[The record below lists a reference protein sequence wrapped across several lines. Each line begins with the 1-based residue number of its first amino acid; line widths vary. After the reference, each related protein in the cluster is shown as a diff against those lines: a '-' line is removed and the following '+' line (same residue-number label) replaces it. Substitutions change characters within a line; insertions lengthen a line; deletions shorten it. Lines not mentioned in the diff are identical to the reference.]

1 MAYVKHTAI
10 HTTPKAHLKYILN
23 PEKNEKM
30 KYVTG
35 ICCGDDLETA
45 YDNFKGIFEK
55 YNDENFDNCE
65 ISKNGGKKHI
75 RIHSYTQSFDSG
87 VSAEEAHRIGVE
99 WAKKVFGENRP
110 IIVSTHSNTDHCHN
124 HIAVCPYD
132 LDGIRWH
139 SNYKTLQFVR
149 KRSDE
154 ICLEHNLDIIRNPRK
169 KSTISYKEHD
179 ASKKGYSWKVKMADT
194 IDRLIHSDDV
204 TDIYS
209 LIEKMKECGYT
220 FTNESRMIAKPKGV
234 KYGCCISKLGFGYS
248 YQMLIQRINNKQNEF
263 VGRKISAFIGFQVE
277 IAVGLR
283 ERQFDIYRSQSVHM
297 PTYAEV
303 KKSFEV
309 LNFIHSNHIHSL
321 DDMKSCL
328 SAANCKEDFAMHRYF
343 SLANKK
349 EQLKTLEYLG
359 DEYACLLKTENRDKA
374 QQKRLEKLHW
384 QLMISGGIGGWDTHM
399 ENWLPKLKDKLRND
413 LKQLDRLAEEMGRA
427 SKERANAEMSLA
439 YLEDFLKSDYDRIR
453 EQEQLRIQIENYHNG
468 LEPQEDGTY
477 KAAPKPTAERNAEI
491 AYMDMREEHRRRAEE
506 QRRMFEQQ
514 KEREYQKIYNGYSR

>member
-10 HTTPKAHLKYILN
+10 HTTPKSHLKYILN

-45 YDNFKGIFEK
+45 YDNFKEIFEK
-55 YNDENFDNCE
+55 YNDDNFDNCE
-65 ISKNGGKKHI
+65 TSQNSRKKHI
-75 RIHSYTQSFDSG
+75 RIHSYTQSFDSS
-87 VSAEEAHRIGVE
+87 VSPEEAHRIGVE
-99 WAKKVFGENRP
+99 WAKEVFGENRP

-139 SNYKTLQFVR
+139 SNRKTLDFVR

-154 ICLEHNLDIIRNPRK
+154 ICLEHGLDIIKNPKRN
-169 KSTISYKEHD
+169 STISYKEHD
-179 ASKKGYSWKVKMADT
+179 ACKKGYSWKVKMADT

-204 TDIYS
+204 TDIHS
-209 LIEKMKECGYT
+209 LIEKMKEHGYT
-220 FTNESRMIAKPKGV
+220 FTNESRLIAKPKGV
-234 KYGCCISKLGFGYS
+234 KYGCCIAKLGFGYS
-248 YQMLIQRINNKQNEF
+248 YQMLMERITNKQNEF
-263 VGRKISAFIGFQVE
+263 VGKKISAFVGFQVE
-277 IAVGLR
+277 LAVSIR
-283 ERQFDIYRSQSVHM
+283 EKQLDIYRTSVIHY

-303 KKSFEV
+303 KRSFEI
-309 LNFIHSNHIHSL
+309 LNFIHRNHIHSL

-328 SAANCKEDFAMHRYF
+328 AAANRKEDIALHRYCKCTE
-343 SLANKK
+343 KK
-349 EQLKTLEYLG
+349 EQLKTLNYLG
-359 DEYACLLKTENRDKA
+359 DEYACLLKTENRDEA

-384 QLMISGGIGGWDTHM
+384 QLMISGGISGWDTHM
-399 ENWLPKLKDKLRND
+399 DNWLPKLKDKLRND
-413 LKQLDRLAEEMGRA
+413 LRQLDSLAAEMGRA
-427 SKERANAEMSLA
+427 SKERTNAEMSLA

-477 KAAPKPTAERNAEI
+477 KAEPEPTAERNAEF
-491 AYMDMREEHRRRAEE
+491 AYLDMREEQRRRAEE
-506 QRRMFEQQ
+506 QRRRDARQ
-514 KEREYQKIYNGYSR
+514 REMRNRSRSGYCR

>member
-10 HTTPKAHLKYILN
+10 HTTPKEHLRYILN
-23 PEKNEKM
+23 PDKNEEM

-45 YDNFKGIFEK
+45 YDNFKEIFEK
-55 YNDENFDNCE
+55 FNSEKFDDCE
-65 ISKNGGKKHI
+65 FSKKSGKRHI
-75 RIHSYTQSFDSG
+75 RIHSYTQSFDSS
-87 VSAEEAHRIGVE
+87 VSTEEAHRIGVE
-99 WAKKVFGENRP
+99 WAKKVFGVNRP
-110 IIVSTHSNTDHCHN
+110 IIVSTHVNTDHVHN

-139 SNYKTLQFVR
+139 SNAKTLQFVR

-154 ICLEHNLDIIRNPRK
+154 ICIEHNLDIIKNPRR

-179 ASKKGYSWKVKMADT
+179 ARKKGYSWKVKMADT

-234 KYGCCISKLGFGYS
+234 KYGCCIAKLGFGYS

-283 ERQFDIYRSQSVHM
+283 ERQRDIYRSNIIHSVSYVELQR
-297 PTYAEV
+297 TAEV
-303 KKSFEV
+303 
-309 LNFIHSNHIHSL
+309 LCFIHNNHIHSL
-321 DDMKSCL
+321 DDMRACFA
-328 SAANCKEDFAMHRYF
+328 AANRKEDNAMYRYF
-343 SLANKK
+343 KLADKK
-349 EQLKTLEYLG
+349 EQLKTLDYLG
-359 DEYACLLKTENRDKA
+359 DEYARLLKTENRDEA

-384 QLMISGGIGGWDTHM
+384 QLMISGGICGWDTHM

-413 LKQLDRLAEEMGRA
+413 LKQLDSLAADMGRA
-427 SKERANAEMSLA
+427 SKERTNAETALA

-477 KAAPKPTAERNAEI
+477 MAEPKPTAERNEEF
-491 AYMDMREEHRRRAEE
+491 AYMYMRDEQRRRAEE
-506 QRRMFEQQ
+506 QRRRD
-514 KEREYQKIYNGYSR
+514 ERQREMRNRSRSSYCR

>member
-35 ICCGDDLETA
+35 ICCGDELETA
-45 YDNFKGIFEK
+45 YDNFKEIFEK

-65 ISKNGGKKHI
+65 ISKNGGKRNI

-139 SNYKTLQFVR
+139 SNRKTLGFVR
-149 KRSDE
+149 KCSDE

-179 ASKKGYSWKVKMADT
+179 ARKKGYSWKVKMADT
-194 IDRLIHSDDV
+194 IDRFIHNDDV

-234 KYGCCISKLGFGYS
+234 KYGCCIAKLGFGYS

-263 VGRKISAFIGFQVE
+263 VGRKISAFVGFQVE
-277 IAVGLR
+277 FAVSIR
-283 ERQFDIYRSQSVHM
+283 EKQLDIYRTPVIHY

-303 KKSFEV
+303 KRSFEI
-309 LNFIHSNHIHSL
+309 LNFIHRNHIHSL
-321 DDMKSCL
+321 ADMKSCL
-328 SAANCKEDFAMHRYF
+328 AAASRKEDIALHRYCKCTE
-343 SLANKK
+343 KK
-349 EQLKTLEYLG
+349 
-359 DEYACLLKTENRDKA
+359 
-374 QQKRLEKLHW
+374 
-384 QLMISGGIGGWDTHM
+384 
-399 ENWLPKLKDKLRND
+399 
-413 LKQLDRLAEEMGRA
+413 
-427 SKERANAEMSLA
+427 
-439 YLEDFLKSDYDRIR
+439 
-453 EQEQLRIQIENYHNG
+453 
-468 LEPQEDGTY
+468 
-477 KAAPKPTAERNAEI
+477 
-491 AYMDMREEHRRRAEE
+491 
-506 QRRMFEQQ
+506 
-514 KEREYQKIYNGYSR
+514 

>member
-23 PEKNEKM
+23 PDKNEKM

-45 YDNFKGIFEK
+45 YDNFKEIFEK
-55 YNDENFDNCE
+55 YNNEEFEKCCS
-65 ISKNGGKKHI
+65 SKNSGKRNI
-75 RIHSYTQSFDSG
+75 RIHSYTQSFDSS
-87 VSAEEAHRIGVE
+87 VSPEEAHRIGVE
-99 WAKKVFGENRP
+99 WAKKVFGVNRP
-110 IIVSTHSNTDHCHN
+110 IIVSTHVNTDHVHN

-321 DDMKSCL
+321 DDMRACL
-328 SAANCKEDFAMHRYF
+328 AAANRKEDIAMHRYF

-359 DEYACLLKTENRDKA
+359 DEYARLLKTENRDEA
-374 QQKRLEKLHW
+374 QQKRLEKFHW
-384 QLMISGGIGGWDTHM
+384 QLVENGGIGGWNTH
-399 ENWLPKLKDKLRND
+399 EDNWLPKLKEKLKND
-413 LKQLDRLAEEMGRA
+413 LKELDSLGAELGRA
-427 SKERANAEMSLA
+427 STERTEAEA
-439 YLEDFLKSDYDRIR
+439 AFEYLQDFLKSDYDRIR
-453 EQEQLRIQIENYHNG
+453 EREELRTQIEMYHEG
-468 LEPQEDGTY
+468 LELQEDGIY
-477 KAAPKPTAERNAEI
+477 KAESGPTAERNAEL
-491 AYMDMREEHRRRAEE
+491 AYITMRDE
-506 QRRMFEQQ
+506 QRRQYEQRIRDEQMRREKSRRYNDFE
-514 KEREYQKIYNGYSR
+514 R

>member
-45 YDNFKGIFEK
+45 YDNFKEIFEK
-55 YNDENFDNCE
+55 YNDEKFDDCNS
-65 ISKNGGKKHI
+65 SKKSGKRNI
-75 RIHSYTQSFDSG
+75 RIHSYTQSFDSS
-87 VSAEEAHRIGVE
+87 VSPEEAHRIGVE

-132 LDGIRWH
+132 LDGTRWH
-139 SNYKTLQFVR
+139 SNRKTLNFVR

-154 ICLEHNLDIIRNPRK
+154 ICLEHELDIIRNPKR
-169 KSTISYKEHD
+169 KSTISYKEWD
-179 ASKKGYSWKVKMADT
+179 SRKKKCSWKVRMADT
-194 IDRLIHSDDV
+194 IDRLILQNDV
-204 TDIYS
+204 TDISS
-209 LIEKMKECGYT
+209 LIEKMRECGYI
-220 FTNESRMIAKPKGV
+220 FTNESRLIAKPKNV
-234 KYGCCISKLGFGYS
+234 KYGCNIAKLGFGYS
-248 YQMLIQRINNKQNEF
+248 YQMLMERISNKQNEF
-263 VGRKISAFIGFQVE
+263 VGRKISAFVGFQVE
-277 IAVGLR
+277 IAVVLR

-321 DDMKSCL
+321 DNMRACL
-328 SAANCKEDFAMHRYF
+328 EAANRKEDIAMNRYF

-349 EQLKTLEYLG
+349 EQLKTLNYLG
-359 DEYACLLKTENRDKA
+359 DEYACLLKTENRDEA

-384 QLMISGGIGGWDTHM
+384 QLVENGGIGGWNTH
-399 ENWLPKLKDKLRND
+399 EDNWLPKLKEKLKND
-413 LKQLDRLAEEMGRA
+413 LKELDSLGAELG
-427 SKERANAEMSLA
+427 STSTERTKAEMA
-439 YLEDFLKSDYDRIR
+439 YEYLQDFLKTDYDRIR

-477 KAAPKPTAERNAEI
+477 KAEPKPTAERNAEF
-491 AYMDMREEHRRRAEE
+491 AYLDMREEQRRRDER
-506 QRRMFEQQ
+506 QREMRN
-514 KEREYQKIYNGYSR
+514 RSRSGYCR

>member
-23 PEKNEKM
+23 PDKNEEM

-45 YDNFKGIFEK
+45 YDNFKEIFEK
-55 YNDENFDNCE
+55 YNSEKFDDCE
-65 ISKNGGKKHI
+65 LSKKSGKRHI
-75 RIHSYTQSFDSG
+75 RIHSYTQSFDSS
-87 VSAEEAHRIGVE
+87 VSAEAAHRIGVE
-99 WAKKVFGENRP
+99 WAKSIFGENRP

-139 SNYKTLQFVR
+139 SNMKSLQFVR

-154 ICLEHNLDIIRNPRK
+154 ICIEHNLDIIKNPRR

-179 ASKKGYSWKVKMADT
+179 ARKKGYSWKVKMADT
-194 IDRLIHSDDV
+194 IDRLIHSNDV

-209 LIEKMKECGYT
+209 LIKKMKECGYT

-234 KYGCCISKLGFGYS
+234 KYGCCISKLGYGYS

-277 IAVGLR
+277 IAVGFR
-283 ERQFDIYRSQSVHM
+283 ERQLDIYRSQIIHSVSHVELQR
-297 PTYAEV
+297 TAEV
-303 KKSFEV
+303 
-309 LNFIHSNHIHSL
+309 LCFIHNNHIHSL
-321 DDMKSCL
+321 DDMRACL
-328 SAANCKEDFAMHRYF
+328 AAANRKEDNAMYRYF
-343 SLANKK
+343 KLAEKK
-349 EQLKTLEYLG
+349 EQLKTLNYLG
-359 DEYACLLKTENRDKA
+359 DEYACLLKTENRDEA

-384 QLMISGGIGGWDTHM
+384 QLAENGGIGGWNTH
-399 ENWLPKLKDKLRND
+399 EDNWLPKLKDKLRND
-413 LKQLDRLAEEMGRA
+413 LRQPDSLAEEMGRA
-427 SKERANAEMSLA
+427 SKERSKAEMSLA

-477 KAAPKPTAERNAEI
+477 KAEPKPTAERNAEF
-491 AYMDMREEHRRRAEE
+491 AYLDMREEQRRRADE
-506 QRRMFEQQ
+506 QSRRDARQ
-514 KEREYQKIYNGYSR
+514 REMRDRSRSGYCR

>member
-10 HTTPKAHLKYILN
+10 HTTPKTHLKYILN

-35 ICCGDDLETA
+35 ICCGDELETA
-45 YDNFKGIFEK
+45 YDNFKEIFEK

-65 ISKNGGKKHI
+65 ISKNGGKRNI

-99 WAKKVFGENRP
+99 WAKKVFGTNRP
-110 IIVSTHSNTDHCHN
+110 IIVSTHVNTNCVHN

-179 ASKKGYSWKVKMADT
+179 ARKKGYSWKVKMADT
-194 IDRLIHSDDV
+194 IDRLIHNDDV

-328 SAANCKEDFAMHRYF
+328 SAANRKEDFAMHRYF

-349 EQLKTLEYLG
+349 EQLKTLNYLG
-359 DEYACLLKTENRDKA
+359 DEYACLLKTENRDEE

-384 QLMISGGIGGWDTHM
+384 QLVESGGIGGWNTH
-399 ENWLPKLKDKLRND
+399 EDNWLPKLKEKLKND
-413 LKQLDRLAEEMGRA
+413 LKELDSLGAELGRTSA
-427 SKERANAEMSLA
+427 ERTKAEAA
-439 YLEDFLKSDYDRIR
+439 YEYLQDFLKSDYDKIR
-453 EQEQLRIQIENYHNG
+453 EQENLRMQIEKYHEG
-468 LEPQEDGTY
+468 LELQEDGTY
-477 KAAPKPTAERNAEI
+477 KSEPGPTVERNAELAHI
-491 AYMDMREEHRRRAEE
+491 AVRDE
-506 QRRMFEQQ
+506 QRRQYE
-514 KEREYQKIYNGYSR
+514 QKIRDEQMRREKSRRYNDFER

>member
-10 HTTPKAHLKYILN
+10 HTTPKTHLKYILN

-45 YDNFKGIFEK
+45 YDNFKEIFEK
-55 YNDENFDNCE
+55 YNDENFDNYGTYAK
-65 ISKNGGKKHI
+65 SRKRNI
-75 RIHSYTQSFDSG
+75 RIHSYTQSFDSS
-87 VSAEEAHRIGVE
+87 VSPEKAHRIGVE

-132 LDGIRWH
+132 LDGIHWH
-139 SNYKTLQFVR
+139 SNRKTLDFVR

-154 ICLEHNLDIIRNPRK
+154 ICLEHGLDIIKNPKRN
-169 KSTISYKEHD
+169 STISYKEHD
-179 ASKKGYSWKVKMADT
+179 ARKKGYSWKIQMADM
-194 IDRLIHSDDV
+194 IDRLILQNDV
-204 TDIYS
+204 TDVYS
-209 LIEKMKECGYT
+209 LIEKMREYGYT
-220 FTNESRMIAKPKGV
+220 FTNESRLIAKPKGV
-234 KYGCCISKLGFGYS
+234 KYGCSIAKLGFGYS
-248 YQMLIQRINNKQNEF
+248 YQMLMERISNKQNEF
-263 VGRKISAFIGFQVE
+263 VGRKISAFVGFQVE
-277 IAVGLR
+277 LAVSIR
-283 ERQFDIYRSQSVHM
+283 EKQLDIYRTPVIHY

-303 KKSFEV
+303 KRSFEI

-328 SAANCKEDFAMHRYF
+328 AAANRKEDIALHRYCKC
-343 SLANKK
+343 AEKK
-349 EQLKTLEYLG
+349 EQLKTLNYLG
-359 DEYACLLKTENRDKA
+359 DEYACLLKTENRDEA

-384 QLMISGGIGGWDTHM
+384 QLVENGGIGGWNTH
-399 ENWLPKLKDKLRND
+399 EDNWLPKLKDKLRND
-413 LKQLDRLAEEMGRA
+413 LRQLDSLAEEMGRA
-427 SKERANAEMSLA
+427 SKERSKAEMSLA

-477 KAAPKPTAERNAEI
+477 KAEPKPTVERNAEF
-491 AYMDMREEHRRRAEE
+491 AYLDMREEQRRRDER
-506 QRRMFEQQ
+506 QREMRN
-514 KEREYQKIYNGYSR
+514 RSRSGYCR

>member
-23 PEKNEKM
+23 PDKNEKM

-35 ICCGDDLETA
+35 ICCGDDLETV
-45 YDNFKGIFEK
+45 YDNFKEIFEK
-55 YNDENFDNCE
+55 YNNEEFEKCSS
-65 ISKNGGKKHI
+65 SKNSGKRNI
-75 RIHSYTQSFDSG
+75 RIHSYTQSFDSS
-87 VSAEEAHRIGVE
+87 VSPEEAHRIGVE
-99 WAKKVFGENRP
+99 WAKKVFGANRP
-110 IIVSTHSNTDHCHN
+110 IIVSTHVHN

-154 ICLEHNLDIIRNPRK
+154 ICIEHNLDIIRDPKK

-179 ASKKGYSWKVKMADT
+179 ARKKGYSWKVKMADT

-220 FTNESRMIAKPKGV
+220 FTNESRLIAKPKNV
-234 KYGCCISKLGFGYS
+234 KYGCNIAKLGFGYS
-248 YQMLIQRINNKQNEF
+248 YQMLVERINNKQNEF

-283 ERQFDIYRSQSVHM
+283 ERQFEIYRSQSVHL

-328 SAANCKEDFAMHRYF
+328 SAANRKEDFAMHRYF
-343 SLANKK
+343 SLANKM
-349 EQLKTLEYLG
+349 EQLKTLNYLG
-359 DEYACLLKTENRDKA
+359 DEYARLLKTENRDEA

-384 QLMISGGIGGWDTHM
+384 QLMISGGISGWDTHM
-399 ENWLPKLKDKLRND
+399 DNWLPKLKDKLRND
-413 LKQLDRLAEEMGRA
+413 LKQLDSLAAEMGRA
-427 SKERANAEMSLA
+427 SKERTNAEMSLA
-439 YLEDFLKSDYDRIR
+439 YLENFLKSDYDRIR

-477 KAAPKPTAERNAEI
+477 KAEPKPTAERNAEF
-491 AYMDMREEHRRRAEE
+491 AYLARLEEKRQRAEE
-506 QRRMFEQQ
+506 ERRRREEQIV
-514 KEREYQKIYNGYSR
+514 REKRKRYIGYSR

>member
-10 HTTPKAHLKYILN
+10 HTTPKTHLKYILN

-35 ICCGDDLETA
+35 ICCGDELETA
-45 YDNFKGIFEK
+45 YDNFKEIFEK

-65 ISKNGGKKHI
+65 ISKNGGKRNI

-99 WAKKVFGENRP
+99 WAKKVFGTNRP
-110 IIVSTHSNTDHCHN
+110 IIISTHSNTDHCHN

-139 SNYKTLQFVR
+139 SNRKTLDFVR

-154 ICLEHNLDIIRNPRK
+154 ICLEHGLDIIKNPKRN
-169 KSTISYKEHD
+169 STISYKEHD
-179 ASKKGYSWKVKMADT
+179 ARKKGYSWKIKMADT
-194 IDRLIHSDDV
+194 IDKLIHSDDV

-209 LIEKMKECGYT
+209 LIEKMKEYGYT
-220 FTNESRMIAKPKGV
+220 FTNESRLIAKPKVV
-234 KYGCCISKLGFGYS
+234 KYGCCIAKLGFGYS
-248 YQMLIQRINNKQNEF
+248 YQMLMQRINNKQNEF
-263 VGRKISAFIGFQVE
+263 VGRKISAFVGFQVE
-277 IAVGLR
+277 LAVSIR
-283 ERQFDIYRSQSVHM
+283 EKQLEIYRTPVIHY

-303 KKSFEV
+303 KRSFEI

-328 SAANCKEDFAMHRYF
+328 AAANRKEDIALHRYCKCTE
-343 SLANKK
+343 KK
-349 EQLKTLEYLG
+349 EQLKTLNYLG
-359 DEYACLLKTENRDKA
+359 DEYACLLKTENRDEA

-384 QLMISGGIGGWDTHM
+384 QLIESGGIGGWNTHM

-413 LKQLDRLAEEMGRA
+413 LRQLDSLAEEMGRA
-427 SKERANAEMSLA
+427 SKERSKAEISLA
-439 YLEDFLKSDYDRIR
+439 YLENFLKSDYDRIR
-453 EQEQLRIQIENYHNG
+453 EQEQLRIQIEKYHEG
-468 LEPQEDGTY
+468 LELQEDGTY
-477 KAAPKPTAERNAEI
+477 KAEPKPTAERNAEF
-491 AYMDMREEHRRRAEE
+491 AYLDMREEQRRRDER
-506 QRRMFEQQ
+506 QREMRN
-514 KEREYQKIYNGYSR
+514 RSRSGYCR

>member
-10 HTTPKAHLKYILN
+10 HTTPKEHLRYILN
-23 PEKNEKM
+23 PDKNEEM

-45 YDNFKGIFEK
+45 YDNFKEIFEK
-55 YNDENFDNCE
+55 YNTEKFDDCE
-65 ISKNGGKKHI
+65 LSKKSGKRHI
-75 RIHSYTQSFDSG
+75 RIHSYTQSFDSS
-87 VSAEEAHRIGVE
+87 VSPEEAHRIGVE
-99 WAKKVFGENRP
+99 WVKKVFGVNRP
-110 IIVSTHSNTDHCHN
+110 IIVSTHVNTNCVHN

-139 SNYKTLQFVR
+139 SNAKTLQFVR

-154 ICLEHNLDIIRNPRK
+154 ICLEHNLDIIRNPRR
-169 KSTISYKEHD
+169 KSTIGYKEHD
-179 ASKKGYSWKVKMADT
+179 ARKKGYSWKRKMADT

-234 KYGCCISKLGFGYS
+234 KYGCCISKLGYGYS
-248 YQMLIQRINNKQNEF
+248 YQMLMQRINNKQNEF

-277 IAVGLR
+277 IAVVIR

-297 PTYAEV
+297 PTYAKV
-303 KKSFEV
+303 RKSFEV

-328 SAANCKEDFAMHRYF
+328 SAANRKEDFAMHRYF

-359 DEYACLLKTENRDKA
+359 DEYARLLKTENRDEA

-384 QLMISGGIGGWDTHM
+384 QLMISGGISGWDTHM
-399 ENWLPKLKDKLRND
+399 DNWLPKLKDKLRND
-413 LKQLDRLAEEMGRA
+413 LKQLDSLAAEMGKA
-427 SKERANAEMSLA
+427 SKERANVETALE
-439 YLEDFLKSDYDRIR
+439 YLDDFLKSDYDRIR

-477 KAAPKPTAERNAEI
+477 KAEPKPTAERNAEI
-491 AYMDMREEHRRRAEE
+491 AYLARFEEKRQRAEE
-506 QRRMFEQQ
+506 ERRRREEQIV
-514 KEREYQKIYNGYSR
+514 RENRKRYIGYSR

>member
-23 PEKNEKM
+23 PDKNEEM

-45 YDNFKGIFEK
+45 YDNFKEIFEK
-55 YNDENFDNCE
+55 YNTEKFDDCE
-65 ISKNGGKKHI
+65 LSKKSGKRHI
-75 RIHSYTQSFDSG
+75 RIHSYTQSFDSS
-87 VSAEEAHRIGVE
+87 VSPEEAHRIGVE
-99 WAKKVFGENRP
+99 WAKKVFGANRP
-110 IIVSTHSNTDHCHN
+110 IIVSTHVNTNCVHN

-139 SNYKTLQFVR
+139 SNYQTLQFVR

-154 ICLEHNLDIIRNPRK
+154 ICLDHNLDIIRNPRR

-179 ASKKGYSWKVKMADT
+179 ARKKGYSWKIKMADT

-303 KKSFEV
+303 RKSFEV

-321 DDMKSCL
+321 DDMRACL
-328 SAANCKEDFAMHRYF
+328 AAANRKEDIAMHRCF

-349 EQLKTLEYLG
+349 EQLKTLDYLG
-359 DEYACLLKTENRDKA
+359 DEYARLLKTENRDEA

-384 QLMISGGIGGWDTHM
+384 QLMISGGISGWDTHM
-399 ENWLPKLKDKLRND
+399 DNWLPKLKDKLRND
-413 LKQLDRLAEEMGRA
+413 LRQLDSLAAEMGRA
-427 SKERANAEMSLA
+427 SRMRAAAENASDYLKE
-439 YLEDFLKSDYDRIR
+439 FLKTDYDRIR
-453 EQEQLRIQIENYHNG
+453 EREELRTQIEMYHEG
-468 LEPQEDGTY
+468 KELQEDGTY
-477 KAAPKPTAERNAEI
+477 KAEPEPTAERNAELDFI
-491 AYMDMREEHRRRAEE
+491 EEREE
-506 QRRMFEQQ
+506 QRRLIMEQRRME
-514 KEREYQKIYNGYSR
+514 KEMREREARRSKDNYCR

>member
-45 YDNFKGIFEK
+45 YDNFKEIFEK

-65 ISKNGGKKHI
+65 ISKKSGKKHI

-87 VSAEEAHRIGVE
+87 VSAEKAHRIGVE

-139 SNYKTLQFVR
+139 SNRKTLDFVR

-154 ICLEHNLDIIRNPRK
+154 ICLEHGLDIIKNPKRN
-169 KSTISYKEHD
+169 STISYKEWD
-179 ASKKGYSWKVKMADT
+179 SRKKKCSWKVRMADT
-194 IDRLIHSDDV
+194 IDKLIHSDDV

-209 LIEKMKECGYT
+209 LVEKMKEYGYT
-220 FTNESRMIAKPKGV
+220 FTNESRLIAKPRGV
-234 KYGCCISKLGFGYS
+234 KYGCCIAKLGFGYS
-248 YQMLIQRINNKQNEF
+248 YQMLMERISNKQNEF
-263 VGRKISAFIGFQVE
+263 VGRKISAFVDFQVE
-277 IAVGLR
+277 LAVSIR
-283 ERQFDIYRSQSVHM
+283 EKQLDVYRTPVIHY

-303 KKSFEV
+303 KRSFET

-321 DDMKSCL
+321 EDMKLCL
-328 SAANCKEDFAMHRYF
+328 AAANRKEDIALHRYCKC
-343 SLANKK
+343 AEKK
-349 EQLKTLEYLG
+349 EQLKTLNYLG
-359 DEYACLLKTENRDKA
+359 DEYACLLKTENRDEA

-384 QLMISGGIGGWDTHM
+384 QLMISGGIGGWNTH
-399 ENWLPKLKDKLRND
+399 EDNWLPKLKEKLKND
-413 LKQLDRLAEEMGRA
+413 LKELDSLGAELGRT
-427 SKERANAEMSLA
+427 SAECTKA
-439 YLEDFLKSDYDRIR
+439 EAAFEYLQDFLKTDYDKIR
-453 EQEQLRIQIENYHNG
+453 EQEILRIHN
-468 LEPQEDGTY
+468 
-477 KAAPKPTAERNAEI
+477 AI
-491 AYMDMREEHRRRAEE
+491 
-506 QRRMFEQQ
+506 
-514 KEREYQKIYNGYSR
+514 

>member
-35 ICCGDDLETA
+35 ICCGDELETA
-45 YDNFKGIFEK
+45 YDNFKEIFEK
-55 YNDENFDNCE
+55 YNDEDFDNCKS
-65 ISKNGGKKHI
+65 SKKSGKKHI
-75 RIHSYTQSFDSG
+75 RIHSYTQSFDSS
-87 VSAEEAHRIGVE
+87 VSLEEAHRIGVE
-99 WAKKVFGENRP
+99 WAKKVFGANRP

-139 SNYKTLQFVR
+139 SNRKTLGFVR

-154 ICLEHNLDIIRNPRK
+154 ICLECGLDIIKNPKRN
-169 KSTISYKEHD
+169 STISYKEWD
-179 ASKKGYSWKVKMADT
+179 SRKKKCSWKVRMADT
-194 IDRLIHSDDV
+194 IDKLIHSDDV

-220 FTNESRMIAKPKGV
+220 FTNESRLIAKPRGV

-248 YQMLIQRINNKQNEF
+248 YQMLMERISNKQNEF

-277 IAVGLR
+277 IAVGIR
-283 ERQFDIYRSQSVHM
+283 ERQLDIYRSQSVHM

-303 KKSFEV
+303 RKSFEV

-321 DDMKSCL
+321 DDMRSCL
-328 SAANCKEDFAMHRYF
+328 AAANRKEDIAMHRYF

-349 EQLKTLEYLG
+349 EQLKTLNFLG
-359 DEYACLLKTENRDKA
+359 DEYARLLKTENRDEA

-384 QLMISGGIGGWDTHM
+384 QLVENGGIGGWNTH
-399 ENWLPKLKDKLRND
+399 EDNWLPKLKEKLKND
-413 LKQLDRLAEEMGRA
+413 LKELDSLGAELGSTSTKRT
-427 SKERANAEMSLA
+427 KAEMA
-439 YLEDFLKSDYDRIR
+439 YEYLQDFLKTDYDRIR

-477 KAAPKPTAERNAEI
+477 KAEPKPTAERNAEF
-491 AYMDMREEHRRRAEE
+491 AYLDMREEQRRRAEE
-506 QRRMFEQQ
+506 QRRRD
-514 KEREYQKIYNGYSR
+514 ERQREMRSRSRSGYCR